1 MIKKDKH
8 LRIRITSSQLDK
20 LIRAISTSDAGSIS
34 NFVRTAIN
42 DKIEKLKQNG
52 NKKTK

>member
-8 LRIRITSSQLDK
+8 LRIRITKSQLDK
-20 LIRAISTSDAGSIS
+20 LITAISTSDTGSIS
-34 NFVRTAIN
+34 EFVRTAIN
-42 DKIEKLKQNG
+42 DRIEKLKPSG

>member
-8 LRIRITSSQLDK
+8 LRIRITSNQLDK
-20 LIRAISTSDAGSIS
+20 LIRAISTSDAGTVSD
-34 NFVRTAIN
+34 FVRTAIN
-42 DKIEKLKQNG
+42 DKIEKMKPNG